1 MKLSVKIFLGICI
14 PALIAIISISGIL
27 IDKSFNT
34 NLDLQLNLYIQEF
47 RNISTSIEN
56 SASKSDDYLE
66 LVKFVSEHYKTKN
79 IYLAYY
85 EERNLIY
92 TSNEEIVLNNIKLLD
107 VDDDKYNAI
116 IQKNKDDYYA
126 FITLKTKNNANIV
139 YIRDLNSVYE
149 KRQSFIKL
157 CIEIVCI
164 FIVII
169 TLIAYVISKTLT
181 RPLLKVS
188 KEMSKLSSGTY
199 DISLKEGKDEVGLLI
214 KEFNKMSKELEKRNK
229 DLLELVNSKQ
239 LFIDNLS
246 HEMNTPLT
254 SILGYSTLLENAI
267 LSDEQKIKY
276 LRYIEEET
284 KRISEMYKKL
294 LVISYKEN
302 NNIDKNK
309 IKLDELIDEVI
320 RELDS
325 KLSEHNIKVNIQNN
339 LSHVYGDKLL
349 ISLALSNLI
358 RNAINASED
367 NSIIIIRSYH
377 ENNKSY
383 ICVID
388 TGSGIEEEQIAKI
401 VEPFYRVDKARSR
414 KNGGAGLGLSIVT
427 RVMQLHNG
435 SLKIKSKLGEG
446 STFIL
451 VFND

>member
-1 MKLSVKIFLGICI
+1 M
-14 PALIAIISISGIL
+14 
-27 IDKSFNT
+27 ID
-34 NLDLQLNLYIQEF
+34 D
-47 RNISTSIEN
+47 
-56 SASKSDDYLE
+56 
-66 LVKFVSEHYKTKN
+66 
-79 IYLAYY
+79 
-85 EERNLIY
+85 
-92 TSNEEIVLNNIKLLD
+92 
-107 VDDDKYNAI
+107 
-116 IQKNKDDYYA
+116 
-126 FITLKTKNNANIV
+126 
-139 YIRDLNSVYE
+139 
-149 KRQSFIKL
+149 
-157 CIEIVCI
+157 
-164 FIVII
+164 
-169 TLIAYVISKTLT
+169 
-181 RPLLKVS
+181 
-188 KEMSKLSSGTY
+188 
-199 DISLKEGKDEVGLLI
+199 
-214 KEFNKMSKELEKRNK
+214 
-229 DLLELVNSKQ
+229 
-239 LFIDNLS
+239 
-246 HEMNTPLT
+246 
-254 SILGYSTLLENAI
+254 
-267 LSDEQKIKY
+267 
-276 LRYIEEET
+276 IEEET

-302 NNIDKNK
+302 NKIDKNK

>member
-14 PALIAIISISGIL
+14 PALIAIIAISGIL
-27 IDKSFNT
+27 IEQSFNT
-34 NLDLQLNLYIQEF
+34 NLDLQLNVYIQEF
-47 RNISTSIEN
+47 QNISTSIEN
-56 SASKSDDYLE
+56 SISKSDDYLE
-66 LVKFVSEHYKTKN
+66 LVKFVSEHYQTKN

-85 EERNLIY
+85 EDQKLIY
-92 TSNEEIVLNNIKLLD
+92 TSNEEIVLNDIKLLD
-107 VDDDKYNAI
+107 VADDKYNVI
-116 IQKNKDDYYA
+116 IQKNNDDYYA
-126 FITLKTKNNANIV
+126 FITFKIKNNGNIV
-139 YIRDLNSVYE
+139 YIKDLNSVYE
-149 KRQSFIKL
+149 KRKSLINL
-157 CIEIVCI
+157 CIEIVSI

-169 TLIAYVISKTLT
+169 TLIAYIISKTLT
-181 RPLLKVS
+181 RPLLRIS
-188 KEMSKLSSGTY
+188 KEMSKLSSGNY

-214 KEFNKMSKELEKRNK
+214 HEFNNMSRELEKRNEE
-229 DLLELVNSKQ
+229 LLELINSKQ

-254 SILGYSTLLENAI
+254 SILGYSTLLENAV

-294 LVISYKEN
+294 LIISYKEN
-302 NNIDKNK
+302 NNIDKTK
-309 IKLDELIDEVI
+309 IDIYELIEDVI

-325 KLSEHNIKVNIQNN
+325 KLKEHHIKINVQNN
-339 LSHVYGDKLL
+339 LSHIYSDKLL

-358 RNAINASED
+358 RNAINASDD
-367 NSIIIIRSYH
+367 NSMIIIKCYH
-377 ENNKSY
+377 ANNKSY

-388 TGSGIEEEQIAKI
+388 SGTGIEEEQILKI

-435 SLKIKSKLGEG
+435 SLKIESKLGEG

-451 VFND
+451 IFND